1 MLFTFITLMLVYI
14 YIYMSLMLSP
24 ELPFLKKK
32 KKGLFKSHDEM
43 EAATDMFF
51 CIVTYIKW
59 IIKKK
64 KKMLGGD
71 LVLCISC
78 LIGY

>member
-1 MLFTFITLMLVYI
+1 
-14 YIYMSLMLSP
+14 MLSS
-24 ELPFLKKK
+24 ELSFLKKK

-43 EAATDMFF
+43 EAATELFF

-59 IIKKK
+59 IVKK

-78 LIGY
+78 LIG